1 MFSPGL
7 VKCLVFQSAAAAPA
21 EGKPRATMSS
31 SLQSTFQQAL
41 GLHQK
46 GALSEAQALYRQV
59 LAEDAGHFDSL
70 HLLGLTLVQGGALE
84 EGAATIARAIALRD
98 DFAEAHYNLGN
109 ALLSL
114 ARPSDALASLDRA
127 VALNPSDAQYR
138 LEQGNALKEL
148 GRLAEAL
155 ESYRAAVRLA
165 PRLAEAFNNEG
176 VVLKELGRPAEA
188 LASYDRAIAL
198 RPGYADAYCNC
209 GNALR
214 ELGRLEEALISYD
227 KAIALKPRHVEAHGN
242 RGIALAALG
251 RHADALESYDRALA
265 LRPANAEALNN
276 RGNALQ
282 ELGRFAEAL
291 ASFDA
296 ALALRPDYAE
306 CWRHRGA
313 TLEELGRFED
323 ALASYA
329 GAIAVKPDYAEAYHS
344 RSALL
349 HDMGRLVDARDN
361 IERAL
366 ALVPDKPAFKAN
378 KGRLL
383 LLAGDFANGLP
394 LYEFRKSR
402 RAAKRWTARADA
414 AADDHVDLCCKC
426 LLLHAEQGLG
436 DTIHFARYVRC
447 FVERG
452 AHVLFAPQ
460 KPLRRLLRSLD
471 APFELVD
478 AAGPAVA
485 ADLEIP
491 LLSAMHVLG
500 TTLESIPARTPYL
513 APEPAVVARWQAQL
527 QRQPGETIIGICWQ
541 GGTSAI
547 DRGRSFP
554 LRLFHALSLMPG
566 VRLVSLHRGEGEAQL
581 RDMPPG
587 MRVETLGP
595 DFDAGPDA
603 FIDTAAVI
611 SLCDLVVTSD
621 TSIAHLAGALGAE
634 TWLAL
639 KLVPEWRWQMDRR
652 DSPWYPSVTLFRQ
665 QVDGD
670 WNGVFRD
677 IGRALQDRLSKRRE
691 Q

>member
-1 MFSPGL
+1 MP
-7 VKCLVFQSAAAAPA
+7 P
-21 EGKPRATMSS
+21 

-41 GLHQK
+41 GLHRK
-46 GALSEAQALYRQV
+46 GALTEAQALYRKV
-59 LAEDAGHFDSL
+59 LAEDAAHFDSL
-70 HLLGLTLVQGGALE
+70 HLLGLAQVQAGALE
-84 EGAATIARAIALRD
+84 EGAATIARAIALRE

-114 ARPSDALASLDRA
+114 SRPADALPCLERA

-148 GRLAEAL
+148 GRLPDAL
-155 ESYRAAVRLA
+155 ESYRAAARLA
-165 PRLAEAFNNEG
+165 PGLAEAFNNEG

-198 RPGYADAYCNC
+198 RPNYADAYCNC

-214 ELGRLEEALISYD
+214 DLGRLEQSLLSYD
-227 KAIALKPRHVEAHGN
+227 RAIALKPRHAEAHGN

-251 RHADALESYDRALA
+251 HHAEALECHDRALA

-291 ASFDA
+291 ASFDG
-296 ALALRPDYAE
+296 ALALRRGYAE
-306 CWRHRGA
+306 CWRNRGA

-329 GAIAVKPDYAEAYHS
+329 EAIALKPDYAEAYHS

-349 HDMGRLVDARDN
+349 HDMGRLAEARQD

-366 ALVPDKPAFKAN
+366 LLVPDKPAFKAN

-383 LLAGDFANGLP
+383 LLGGDFANGLP

-402 RAAKRWTARADA
+402 RTATRWTARAEA
-414 AADDHVDLCCKC
+414 TADDHVDLAGKR

-447 FVERG
+447 FAKRG
-452 AHVLFAPQ
+452 AHVMIAPQ
-460 KPLRRLLRSLD
+460 KPLGRLLRSLD

-500 TTLESIPARTPYL
+500 TTLENIPARTPYL
-513 APEPAVVARWQAQL
+513 AAEPALLSRWQARL
-527 QRQPGETIIGICWQ
+527 LRQPGETIIGICWQ
-541 GGTSAI
+541 GGMSAI

-554 LRLFHALSLMPG
+554 LRHFHALSQMPG

-581 RDMPPG
+581 RDMPEG
-587 MRVETLGP
+587 MRVGTLGP

-611 SLCDLVVTSD
+611 CQCDLVITSD

-639 KLVPEWRWQMDRR
+639 KLVPEWRWQLDRR
-652 DSPWYPSVTLFRQ
+652 DSPWYPSMTLFRQ

-670 WNGVFRD
+670 WNGVFRE